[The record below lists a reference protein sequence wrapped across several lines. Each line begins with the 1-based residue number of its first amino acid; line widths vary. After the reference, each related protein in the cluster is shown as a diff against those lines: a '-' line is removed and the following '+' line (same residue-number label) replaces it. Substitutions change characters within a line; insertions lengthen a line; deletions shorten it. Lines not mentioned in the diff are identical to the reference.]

1 MLLFLFY
8 SLTRYI
14 VKCSVNGSC
23 SEAELVQIIVEDIL
37 KSNLD
42 QMPLHVAKYPIG
54 INSRAKDLQLLL
66 DRESNDV
73 CVIGIYGLGGVG
85 KTTIAKALYNKFFYH
100 FKVRIFLEHVREMSE
115 TNEGIIRLQEKLL
128 FEILGIKDLKVC
140 NICKGTNMINK
151 SLC

>member
-14 VKCSVNGSC
+14 VKCSVNGCC

-42 QMPLHVAKYPIG
+42 QMSLHVAKYPVG
-54 INSRAKDLQLLL
+54 INSRVEDIQLLL

-73 CVIGIYGLGGVG
+73 CVG
-85 KTTIAKALYNKFFYH
+85 KTTIAKVLYNKIFNH

-128 FEILGIKDLKVC
+128 FEILGIKDLKV
-140 NICKGTNMINK
+140 
-151 SLC
+151 

>member
-14 VKCSVNGSC
+14 VKCSVNGSF

-37 KSNLD
+37 KSNLN

-54 INSRAKDLQLLL
+54 INSRVKDLQLLL

-85 KTTIAKALYNKFFYH
+85 KTTIAKALYNKIFNH

-128 FEILGIKDLKVC
+128 FEILGVKDLKVC
-140 NICKGTNMINK
+140 NISKGTNMINK

>member
-42 QMPLHVAKYPIG
+42 QMPLHVSKYPVG
-54 INSRAKDLQLLL
+54 INSHVEEIQFLL

-73 CVIGIYGLGGVG
+73 CVVGIYGLGGVS
-85 KTTIAKALYNKFFYH
+85 KTTIAKDLYNKIFNH
-100 FKVRIFLEHVREMSE
+100 F
-115 TNEGIIRLQEKLL
+115 
-128 FEILGIKDLKVC
+128 
-140 NICKGTNMINK
+140 
-151 SLC
+151 

>member
-23 SEAELVQIIVEDIL
+23 SEAELVQIIVED
-37 KSNLD
+37 
-42 QMPLHVAKYPIG
+42 QMPLHVAKYRPVG
-54 INSRAKDLQLLL
+54 INSRVEDIQLLL

-73 CVIGIYGLGGVG
+73 FVVGIYGLGGVG

>member
-42 QMPLHVAKYPIG
+42 QMPLHVAKYLVG
-54 INSRAKDLQLLL
+54 INSRVEDIQLLL

-73 CVIGIYGLGGVG
+73 CVVGIYGLGGMG
-85 KTTIAKALYNKFFYH
+85 KTTIAKALYNNFFYH

-140 NICKGTNMINK
+140 NICKGTNMINN